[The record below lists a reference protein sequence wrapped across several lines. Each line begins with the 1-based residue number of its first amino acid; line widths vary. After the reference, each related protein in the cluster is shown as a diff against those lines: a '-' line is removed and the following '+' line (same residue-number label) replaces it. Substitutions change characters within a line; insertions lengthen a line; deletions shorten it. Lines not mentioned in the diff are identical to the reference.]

1 MKKFIILFLILSLS
15 LSGCTRKQLSLPQNP
30 IEFSAQSIDN
40 GVLLSWNNK
49 EYELYSLLDGKGLSD
64 LTYECIGFYNDL
76 LYNEPIYIYSVNNLS
91 MNEWIIE
98 TPSLEY
104 LHEGTLYK
112 ERSVSNIPT
121 SLKNIDRIV
130 LE

>member
-1 MKKFIILFLILSLS
+1 MKKFIIFFMILSLS

-30 IEFSAQSIDN
+30 IEFSAQQINN
-40 GVLLSWNNK
+40 GVLLSWNNQ
-49 EYELYSLLDGKGLSD
+49 EYELYSLLDAKRLSD

-76 LYNEPIYIYSVNNLS
+76 EYNEPVYICSVNNLS

-98 TPSLEY
+98 TPSLEH

-112 ERSVSNIPT
+112 EKNVSNIPT
-121 SLKNIDRIV
+121 SLKDIDRIV
-130 LE
+130 IE